1 MAVTSVN
8 VAGMHCASCKTLI
21 EEVAMETPGVRS
33 CAADLEKGTGTVEH
47 DDAFDFEAFVREI
60 AALGPYRVTK
70 V

>member
-1 MAVTSVN
+1 MTTTSIS

-33 CAADLEKGTGTVEH
+33 CAVDLEKGTGTVVH
-47 DDAFDFEAFVREI
+47 DDAFDFDAFAREI
-60 AALGPYRVTK
+60 GALGPYRVTK